1 MSEGSRLLYILFYF
15 ILIRNLRSL
24 NNSDIIEDIIFNMQY
39 FSKSY

>member
-1 MSEGSRLLYILFYF
+1 MSEGSRFQKQNFFTYE
-15 ILIRNLRSL
+15 RNLRSL